1 MQITDPLEF
10 FAKGTN
16 GKGVLLIH
24 GMSGAPAE
32 MRLVG
37 RHLNRRGYTV
47 YAPLL
52 AGHGRDMSALRHTS
66 WQDWLA
72 SATDAAE
79 RLAQQTSELFAAG
92 ICVGGK
98 LGLLAGHQRP
108 GLLKA
113 VAIYSPCFHYDG
125 WNVPFYHSLLARFIG
140 PLSLIPFLDRLS
152 FADLPSLG
160 IKDPRLRQMVELMS
174 AEGILDRVPAKGLAE
189 MHRLSG
195 ALKKQ
200 LPHMRTPTLILH
212 SREDDLSAPRNA
224 RYIRRHIGAPNELR
238 WVDDSYHMIHIDR
251 QYRHVADT
259 TADFFEAGH
268 AAGRY

>member
-1 MQITDPLEF
+1 MQVTDPLEF

-16 GKGVLLIH
+16 GKGILLIH

-52 AGHGRDMSALRHTS
+52 AGHGRDMQALRQTS
-66 WQDWLA
+66 WEDWLA
-72 SATDAAE
+72 STTDAAE
-79 RLAQQTSELFAAG
+79 RLAQETSELFAAG

-98 LGLLAGHQRP
+98 LGLLAGQQKP

-113 VAIYSPCFHYDG
+113 AAIYSPCFLFDG
-125 WNVPFYHSLLARFIG
+125 WNVPFYLSLLARFIE
-140 PLSLIPFLDRLS
+140 PLSRIPFLDRLS
-152 FADLPSLG
+152 FAELPSLG
-160 IKDPRLRQMVELMS
+160 IKDPRRRQMMEVMG
-174 AEGILDRVPAKGLAE
+174 AEGVLDRFPGRGMAE
-189 MHRLSG
+189 MHRLG
-195 ALKKQ
+195 RALKKQ

-212 SREDDLSAPRNA
+212 AREDDLSAPRNA
-224 RYIRRHIGAPNELR
+224 CYIRRHIGAPSELR

-251 QYRHVADT
+251 QYRQVADC
-259 TADFFEAGH
+259 TADYFEAGH
-268 AAGRY
+268 AAGGH

>member
-1 MQITDPLEF
+1 MQVTDPLEF

-16 GKGVLLIH
+16 GKGILLIH

-52 AGHGRDMSALRHTS
+52 AGHGRDMRALQQTS
-66 WQDWLA
+66 WEDWLV

-79 RLAQQTSELFAAG
+79 RLAKETSELFAAG

-98 LGLLAGHQRP
+98 LGLLAGHQNP

-113 VAIYSPCFHYDG
+113 VAIYSPCFLYDG
-125 WNVPFYHSLLARFIG
+125 WNVPFYQSLLARFIG
-140 PLSLIPFLDRLS
+140 PLSWVPFLDRLS
-152 FADLPSLG
+152 FAELPSLG
-160 IKDPRLRQMVELMS
+160 IKDPRRRQMMEVMG
-174 AEGILDRVPAKGLAE
+174 AEGVLDRFPGKGMAE
-189 MHRLSG
+189 MHRLSHT
-195 ALKKQ
+195 LKKQ
-200 LPHMRTPTLILH
+200 LPQMRTPTLILH
-212 SREDDLSAPRNA
+212 AREDDLSAPRNA
-224 RYIRRHIGAPNELR
+224 CYIRRHIGAPSELH

-251 QYRHVADT
+251 QYRQVADC
-259 TADFFEAGH
+259 TADYFEAGH
-268 AAGRY
+268 AAGGY